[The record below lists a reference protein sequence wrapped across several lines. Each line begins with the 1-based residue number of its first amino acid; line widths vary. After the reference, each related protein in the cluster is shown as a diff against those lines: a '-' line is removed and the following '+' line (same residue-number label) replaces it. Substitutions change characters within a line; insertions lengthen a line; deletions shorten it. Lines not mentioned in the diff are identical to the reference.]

1 MEYVDKLMQ
10 ELNRYRKGKLNT
22 SESVNPYLAGYYEG
36 ALNSMLYSL
45 EVLGVRVKVDLST
58 LNYVVVK

>member
-1 MEYVDKLMQ
+1 MENVDKLMQ
-10 ELNRYRKGKLNT
+10 ELNRLQKKKLNT
-22 SESVNPYLAGYYEG
+22 FASVNPCLSSYYDG
-36 ALNSMLYSL
+36 AITSMLYSL